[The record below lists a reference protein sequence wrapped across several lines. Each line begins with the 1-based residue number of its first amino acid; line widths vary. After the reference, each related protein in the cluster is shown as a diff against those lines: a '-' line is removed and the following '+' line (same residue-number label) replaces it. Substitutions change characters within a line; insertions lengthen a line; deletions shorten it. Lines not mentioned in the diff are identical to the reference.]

1 MINKELIVE
10 LVERKHSNNNE
21 LGFEEIIDIIKEFNP
36 LEKKT
41 VLTEEEA
48 KWLEK
53 LKAYAKKNPSYGKYD
68 SLYFITR
75 IDSPTDFYF
84 YDEYNE
90 CEVRLCRYK
99 PAWENAKDRLI
110 QAYLYGY
117 EVEITYLYK
126 LY

>member
-1 MINKELIVE
+1 MNDKELIVE
-10 LVERKHSNNNE
+10 LVERKHSNNKE
-21 LGFEEIIDIIKEFNP
+21 LSLDETIDIIKQFNL
-36 LEKKT
+36 LEKKA

-48 KWLEK
+48 DWLEK
-53 LKAYAKKNPSYGKYD
+53 LKAYGKKNPSYGKYD
-68 SLYFITR
+68 LLYFITR
-75 IDSPTDFYF
+75 IDSPNDFYF

-90 CEVRLCRYK
+90 CEVRLCNYEI
-99 PAWENAKDRLI
+99 AWENAKDRLI